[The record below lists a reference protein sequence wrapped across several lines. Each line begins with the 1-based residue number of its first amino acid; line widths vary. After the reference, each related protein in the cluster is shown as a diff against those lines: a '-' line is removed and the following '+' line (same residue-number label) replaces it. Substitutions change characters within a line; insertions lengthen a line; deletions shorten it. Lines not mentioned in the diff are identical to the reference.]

1 MGGFKNQLI
10 EQQVEVGD
18 RVPEPIPSFRHVA
31 DSRRMIREKD
41 KMWKDLMRRQRW
53 ELTRM
58 FLLGVG
64 LGVATMILIGL
75 A

>member
-1 MGGFKNQLI
+1 MKNQLI

-18 RVPEPIPSFRHVA
+18 RVPEPIPYLSHVA
-31 DSRRMIREKD
+31 VSRRSIRETD
-41 KMWKDLMRRQRW
+41 KMWRDMIRRDRW

-58 FLLGVG
+58 FLLGIA
-64 LGVATMILIGL
+64 LGVSTMILIGL